1 MNYPTSDELD
11 AAGMKSAFGPGRW
24 YLFGPIPGETTGIR
38 RDHHWVETDARGF
51 MLTEKFVAGAVPWR
65 GKWRVIPHG
74 GDLRACIKETP
85 SFDTWQE
92 AAAFIKFLTA
102 ALGK

>member
-1 MNYPTSDELD
+1 MRLKLRGG
-11 AAGMKSAFGPGRW
+11 A
-24 YLFGPIPGETTGIR
+24 
-38 RDHHWVETDARGF
+38 HWVETDAWGF
-51 MLTEKFVAGAVPWR
+51 LPKEEPVAGAIPWR

-92 AAAFIKFLTA
+92 AAAFIKLMTA
-102 ALGK
+102 TLGK